1 MVRQAH
7 HDKNMKAIN
16 KLREVTGILNEAGIE
31 RAQKEAEILIAY
43 GAGIDALEMYRDNPD
58 MTDSQIFAAEK
69 FLSRRLSR
77 EPLSYIIGHE
87 EFLDL
92 TLEVGEGVLI
102 PRPETELMAEHA
114 LQIRE
119 AKTILD
125 LCTGSGCLA
134 LALAR
139 GIPSS
144 QVYGVDIS
152 DAAVGYAK
160 RNALC
165 NNISNVTFLQG
176 DLFEPFKKEELFDL
190 IISNPPYI
198 RSDDIRNLQPEIR
211 EWEPKAALDGG
222 EDGLDFYRRI
232 IPSACGYL
240 KDRGMLMLEI
250 GAGQADDTADMIKSA
265 GYSCFRIIK
274 DYNGIERI
282 IEAEW
287 RS

>member
-1 MVRQAH
+1 
-7 HDKNMKAIN
+7 MKSIN
-16 KLREVTGILNEAGIE
+16 KLIEVTGILKECGIE
-31 RAQKEAEILIAY
+31 GAQKEAEIMLSR
-43 GAGIDALEMYRDNPD
+43 GAGIEALEIYRDNPD
-58 MTDSQIFAAEK
+58 MTDSQICAAEK
-69 FLSRRLSR
+69 LLSRRLLR

-92 TLEVGEGVLI
+92 TLEVGDGVLI

-114 LQIRE
+114 LKKGGAQS
-119 AKTILD
+119 ILD

-144 QVYGVDIS
+144 HVYGVDIS
-152 DAAVGYAK
+152 EIAVGYAK
-160 RNALC
+160 RNAVR
-165 NNISNVTFLQG
+165 NNIRNVTFLKG
-176 DLFEPFKKEELFDL
+176 NLFEPFKEGEIFDL

-198 RSDDIRNLQPEIR
+198 RSGDIAALQPEIR
-211 EWEPKAALDGG
+211 EWESKTALDGG

-232 IPSACGYL
+232 IPSARGYL

-250 GAGQADDTADMIKSA
+250 GAGQADETAEMIKSA

-282 IEAEW
+282 LEAEW
-287 RS
+287 RN

>member
-1 MVRQAH
+1 
-7 HDKNMKAIN
+7 MKAIK
-16 KLREVTGILNEAGIE
+16 KLQEVAVILKECGIE
-31 RAQKEAEILIAY
+31 GAQKEAEIMLSR
-43 GAGIDALEMYRDNPD
+43 GAGIETLEMYRDNPD
-58 MTDSQIFAAEK
+58 MTDSQICAAEK
-69 FLSRRLSR
+69 LLSRRLLR

-92 TLEVGEGVLI
+92 TLEVGDGVLI

-114 LQIRE
+114 LKNSG
-119 AKTILD
+119 AHTIID

-139 GIPSS
+139 GIQSS
-144 QVYGVDIS
+144 HVYGVDIS
-152 DAAVGYAK
+152 DVAVGYAK
-160 RNALC
+160 KNALR

-176 DLFEPFKKEELFDL
+176 DLFGPFKEEELFDL

-198 RSDDIRNLQPEIR
+198 RSGDIIGLQPEII
-211 EWEPKAALDGG
+211 EWESKTALDGG

-232 IPSACGYL
+232 IPSARGYL

-265 GYSCFRIIK
+265 GYSQIRIIK

-282 IEAEW
+282 LEAEW
-287 RS
+287 KN

>member
-1 MVRQAH
+1 
-7 HDKNMKAIN
+7 MKAIN
-16 KLREVTGILNEAGIE
+16 KLREVTGVLKERGIE

-43 GAGIDALEMYRDNPD
+43 GAGIETLEMYRDNPD
-58 MTDSQIFAAEK
+58 MTDSQICAAEK
-69 FLSRRLSR
+69 LLSRRLLR

-92 TLEVGEGVLI
+92 TLEVGDGVLI

-114 LQIRE
+114 LKKRGAQ
-119 AKTILD
+119 TILD

-152 DAAVGYAK
+152 DIAVGYAR
-160 RNALC
+160 RNALR
-165 NNISNVTFLQG
+165 NNISNVRFLNG
-176 DLFEPFKKEELFDL
+176 DLFAPLKKTELFDL

-198 RSDDIRNLQPEIR
+198 RSGDIIGLQPEIR
-211 EWEPKAALDGG
+211 GWEPKTALDGG
-222 EDGLDFYRRI
+222 EDGLDFYRKI
-232 IPSACGYL
+232 IPSASGYL

-250 GAGQADDTADMIKSA
+250 GAGQADDTADMIMRA
-265 GYSCFRIIK
+265 GYSNLRIIK

-287 RS
+287 RN

>member
-1 MVRQAH
+1 
-7 HDKNMKAIN
+7 MKAIN
-16 KLREVTGILNEAGIE
+16 KLREVAGILKGCGIE
-31 RAQKEAEILIAY
+31 GAQKEAEIMLAR
-43 GAGIDALEMYRDNPD
+43 GAGIETLEMYRDNPD
-58 MTDSQIFAAEK
+58 MTDSQICAAEK
-69 FLSRRLSR
+69 LLSRRLLR

-92 TLEVGEGVLI
+92 TLEVGDGVLI

-114 LQIRE
+114 IKTTKAQ
-119 AKTILD
+119 TILD

-139 GIPSS
+139 RISSS

-152 DAAVGYAK
+152 DIAVGYAK
-160 RNALC
+160 RNAVR
-165 NNISNVTFLQG
+165 NNISNVTFLKG
-176 DLFEPFKKEELFDL
+176 DLFEPFKEREIFDL

-198 RSDDIRNLQPEIR
+198 RSGDIIGLQPEIR

-232 IPSACGYL
+232 IPSARGYL
-240 KDRGMLMLEI
+240 KDRGMLILEI

-282 IEAEW
+282 LGAEW
-287 RS
+287 RN

>member
-1 MVRQAH
+1 MR
-7 HDKNMKAIN
+7 MKAIN
-16 KLREVTGILNEAGIE
+16 KLIEVKGILKERGIE
-31 RAQKEAEILIAY
+31 GAQKEAEIILSR
-43 GAGIDALEMYRDNPD
+43 GAGIEALEIYRDDPE
-58 MTDSQIFAAEK
+58 MTNFQICAADK
-69 FLSRRLSR
+69 LLCRRLLH

-92 TLEVGEGVLI
+92 TLEVGDGVLI

-114 LQIRE
+114 LKKSGAQ
-119 AKTILD
+119 TILD

-152 DAAVGYAK
+152 DIAVGYAR
-160 RNALC
+160 RNALR

-176 DLFEPFKKEELFDL
+176 DLFAPFEDEERFEL

-198 RSDDIRNLQPEIR
+198 RSGDIIGLQPEIR
-211 EWEPKAALDGG
+211 EWESKTALDGG
-222 EDGLDFYRRI
+222 EDGLDFYRMI
-232 IPSACGYL
+232 IPAARGYL

-250 GAGQADDTADMIKSA
+250 GAGQADDTTDMIRSA
-265 GYSCFRIIK
+265 GYSSFKIIK

-282 IEAEW
+282 LEAEW
-287 RS
+287 RN

>member
-1 MVRQAH
+1 
-7 HDKNMKAIN
+7 MKSIN
-16 KLREVTGILNEAGIE
+16 KLREVTGILKECGIE
-31 RAQKEAEILIAY
+31 GAYKEAEILIAH
-43 GAGIDALEMYRDNPD
+43 GAGIEVLEMYRDNPD

-92 TLEVGEGVLI
+92 TLEVGDGVLI

-114 LQIRE
+114 LKKRGAQ
-119 AKTILD
+119 TILD

-134 LALAR
+134 LALAS
-139 GIPSS
+139 GISSS
-144 QVYGVDIS
+144 QIYGVDIS
-152 DAAVGYAK
+152 DIAVGYAK
-160 RNALC
+160 RNALR
-165 NNISNVTFLQG
+165 NNISNVTFLKG
-176 DLFEPFKKEELFDL
+176 DLFEPFKEREIFDL

-198 RSDDIRNLQPEIR
+198 RSGDIRNLQPEIR
-211 EWEPKAALDGG
+211 EWESKTALDGG

-250 GAGQADDTADMIKSA
+250 GAGQADDTADMIKNA
-265 GYSCFRIIK
+265 GYSQFRIIK
-274 DYNGIERI
+274 DYNGIDRI

-287 RS
+287 RN

>member
-1 MVRQAH
+1 MR
-7 HDKNMKAIN
+7 MKAIN
-16 KLREVTGILNEAGIE
+16 KLREVTGVLKERGIE

-43 GAGIDALEMYRDNPD
+43 GAGIEALEMYRDNPD
-58 MTDSQIFAAEK
+58 MTDSQICAAEK
-69 FLSRRLSR
+69 LLSRRLLR

-92 TLEVGEGVLI
+92 TLEVGDGVLI

-114 LQIRE
+114 LKKSGTQ
-119 AKTILD
+119 TILD

-139 GIPSS
+139 GIPSA

-152 DAAVGYAK
+152 DIAVGYAK
-160 RNALC
+160 RNAVR

-176 DLFEPFKKEELFDL
+176 DLFEPFKDKNFFDL

-198 RSDDIRNLQPEIR
+198 RSGDISALQPEIR
-211 EWEPKAALDGG
+211 EWESETALDGG
-222 EDGLDFYRRI
+222 EDGLDFYRMI
-232 IPSACGYL
+232 IPSASGYL

-250 GAGQADDTADMIKSA
+250 GAGQADDTADMIRSA

-282 IEAEW
+282 LEAEW
-287 RS
+287 RN

>member
-1 MVRQAH
+1 
-7 HDKNMKAIN
+7 MKAIN
-16 KLREVTGILNEAGIE
+16 KLREVTGVLKERGIE

-43 GAGIDALEMYRDNPD
+43 GAGIEALEMYRDNPD
-58 MTDSQIFAAEK
+58 MTDSQICAAEK
-69 FLSRRLSR
+69 LLSRRLLR

-92 TLEVGEGVLI
+92 MLEVGDGVLI

-114 LQIRE
+114 LKKRGAQS
-119 AKTILD
+119 ILD

-139 GIPSS
+139 GISS
-144 QVYGVDIS
+144 SHVYGVDIS
-152 DAAVGYAK
+152 DVAVGYAK
-160 RNALC
+160 RNAVR
-165 NNISNVTFLQG
+165 NNISNVTFLKG
-176 DLFEPFKKEELFDL
+176 DLFEPFKEREIFDL

-198 RSDDIRNLQPEIR
+198 RSGDIIGLQPEIR
-211 EWEPKAALDGG
+211 EWEPKTALDGG

-232 IPSACGYL
+232 IPSARGYL

-250 GAGQADDTADMIKSA
+250 GAGQADDTADMIRSA
-265 GYSCFRIIK
+265 GYSRFRIIK

-282 IEAEW
+282 VEAEW
-287 RS
+287 RN